1 MVLLVREEWQSL
13 LNIIDQIISD
23 LSKDLPLSSKRVL
36 ITAGPTYEAI
46 DPVRFIGNRSSGKMG
61 VALAIECANHG
72 ANVEL
77 ILGPSS
83 LSVNHSNVKV
93 NRVENTNEM
102 YHLCL
107 EKFDDVDI
115 AFFAAAVS
123 DYKPKHFVSEKD
135 KKTK

>member
-1 MVLLVREEWQSL
+1 
-13 LNIIDQIISD
+13 
-23 LSKDLPLSSKRVL
+23 
-36 ITAGPTYEAI
+36 
-46 DPVRFIGNRSSGKMG
+46 MG

-123 DYKPKHFVSEKD
+123 DYKPKHFVSEKI
-135 KKTK
+135 KKQNDSISIDFVKNIDILYEMSLKKEGKSNNGWICFRNF